1 MNKRGA
7 ELTIGTLVIIVLAVI
22 VLVVL
27 VVGFTQGWG
36 NLWANISQFFGTGGA
51 NIDTVVSACN
61 TACLT
66 NSKNA
71 WCNQKRDVKADSD
84 VFVSVVNGKFVPIE
98 PANAKPSNEVKG
110 ETCKTLLANTT
121 GLGFQSCPA
130 IICG

>member
-27 VVGFTQGWG
+27 VVGFTSGWG
-36 NLWANISQFFGTGGA
+36 DLWANISQFFGAGA

-66 NSKNA
+66 QGKNA
-71 WCNQKRDVKADSD
+71 FCTQNR
-84 VFVSVVNGKFVPIE
+84 
-98 PANAKPSNEVKG
+98 EVKLDNKKYKF
-110 ETCKTLLANTT
+110 TCNGSVITGT
-121 GLGFQSCPA
+121 GLQSQVPSGFSIDTSNCPD
-130 IICG
+130 ICK